1 MANSFRKI
9 TTTFI
14 FLIVVSALLIFLA
27 QANYLNRSNSVV
39 AFLHM
44 SVARTFQDYSNGV
57 YGFFD
62 TIRSIGTFKEENA
75 AIKKENYGLMQKVS
89 MLNEAERENEMLRRQ
104 LDFSDKL
111 CSSGTCLD
119 WIMAKVVAKSP
130 NSFEKYI
137 IIDIGSSG
145 GVRENQAAV
154 YSGGM
159 LLGKITQV
167 FERTSKISLLTS
179 SESSINAIT
188 QASRSNG
195 VVKGQFST
203 GVRLEMINQNEELKD
218 GELIITSGLEEGIPK
233 GLLIGKASRIE
244 ESANKIFKE
253 ANVDLFVDI
262 NKVEEVFIA
271 K

>member
-1 MANSFRKI
+1 MMNSFRKTI
-9 TTTFI
+9 TTFI
-14 FLIVVSALLIFLA
+14 FLLVVSALLIFLA
-27 QANYLNRSNSVV
+27 RANYLDKPNS
-39 AFLHM
+39 AIAYLYA
-44 SVARTFQDYSNGV
+44 SIAGKFQGYSNGLH
-57 YGFFD
+57 GFFD
-62 TIRSIGTFKEENA
+62 TINSIGDFKEENSR
-75 AIKKENYGLMQKVS
+75 IKKENYELTQKVS
-89 MLNEAERENEMLRRQ
+89 MLNETERENEMLRRQ

-119 WIMAKVVAKSP
+119 WMMAKVVSKSP
-130 NSFEKYI
+130 NSFEKYV
-137 IIDIGSSG
+137 IIDLGSSN

-154 YSGGM
+154 YSGGI
-159 LLGKITQV
+159 LLGKIAQV
-167 FERTSKISLLTS
+167 YEHTSKIALLTS

-188 QASRSNG
+188 QMSRSNG
-195 VVKGQFST
+195 VVRGQFST

-218 GELIITSGLEEGIPK
+218 GELIITSGLEDGIPK

-253 ANVDLFVDI
+253 ANVDLFVDF